1 MTIRDLPRGILWG
14 ILLLPDA
21 GAEAQDRLP
30 ILDMH
35 MHARTAAFYG
45 PPPLPICAPVERMPR
60 WDQRK
65 PMWEDGS
72 PPPCSD
78 PLLSPATDA
87 ELFRET
93 LAAMERHN
101 VIGVLG
107 GAPDLVA
114 AWVAAAPGRFIPGLD
129 VRFDPAGEMIAPVP
143 RGAPRQPLSVEGIRE
158 LHGAGALR
166 VIAEVTN
173 QYAGIPPDDPRLEP
187 LWALAEELD
196 VPVGIHIGGGE
207 PGTPYTGGPAF
218 RARLQSALTLEE
230 VLVRHPRLRVYIM
243 HAGYPLL
250 EDLLALLFT
259 HPQVYVEPSMAI
271 NVETRP
277 AFYRFLRGIVE
288 AGYGDRVMFGS
299 DQIIWPGLIDA
310 AVRSIEEAPFL
321 TPEQKRDIFYNNA
334 ARFLRLG
341 PEEIARHH
349 GSSAAAAT
357 HPPPREPQKQK
368 QLLPPPELPK
378 RGLTTLLKIDPN
390 V

>member
-1 MTIRDLPRGILWG
+1 
-14 ILLLPDA
+14 
-21 GAEAQDRLP
+21 

-35 MHARTAAFYG
+35 MHARTASFYG
-45 PPPLPICAPVERMPR
+45 PPPLPMCAPVERMPR
-60 WDQRK
+60 WDPRK
-65 PMWEDGS
+65 PMWQDGS

-78 PLLSPATDA
+78 PLLSPTTDEA
-87 ELFRET
+87 LFRET

-107 GAPDLVA
+107 GSPELVREWTA
-114 AWVAAAPGRFIPGLD
+114 RAPGRFIPALD
-129 VRFDPAGEMIAPVP
+129 VRFDRATGEAIAPVP
-143 RGAPRQPLSVEGIRE
+143 PGAPRQPLTLERIRE
-158 LHGAGALR
+158 LHRTGAMQVL
-166 VIAEVTN
+166 AEVTN
-173 QYAGIPPDDPRLEP
+173 QYAGIAPDDARLEP

-196 VPVGIHIGGGE
+196 LPVGIHIGGAE
-207 PGTPYTGGPAF
+207 PGAPYTGGPAF

-230 VLVRHPRLRVYIM
+230 VLIRHPRLRVYIM

-250 EDLLALLFT
+250 EDLQALLFT

-271 NVETRP
+271 NVETRA

-334 ARFLRLG
+334 ARFLRLSA
-341 PEEIARHH
+341 EEMAAHRKMAR
-349 GSSAAAAT
+349 
-357 HPPPREPQKQK
+357 
-368 QLLPPPELPK
+368 
-378 RGLTTLLKIDPN
+378 
-390 V
+390 